1 MENATGKR
9 YIASPD
15 IINGLVL
22 ALSLSIPLILL
33 TELYYIPFIIMGII
47 MGGVLMLRYP
57 FIGLL
62 VYSSYFFIRP
72 QEFIPGLAA
81 IPFEKPMAFLLL
93 ALALYKAR
101 RESGHILK
109 VNNLDKSLVLFVGA
123 ALMSLITSIWI
134 SHSYEIWYKL
144 FRLLIFYFLIT
155 RLISTKRQLK
165 VLLMVII
172 LSGAFHA
179 AASTINYYNGI
190 RDYSMGIY
198 RAVGLDTEYGQPNS
212 LAATLVYTLPF
223 IYYYFTRETSRFSK
237 ILLISITPVIL
248 WCIILS
254 GSRTGM
260 MGVIFFVL
268 LIVLESRHKFVL
280 LGAGAIILLST
291 WAVMPDQYKGRFIST
306 TDFSSQTGAAQSARG
321 RIHGLTRGIEMLTD
335 RPILGYG
342 IGNFGTADAIVYKTS
357 WLQAHNLYGQIM
369 SELGMVG
376 TIAFII
382 WMYYLFKTSKI
393 AQRYFKEKDRFLYKT
408 AILVRV
414 QTLCL
419 FFMGLGGHN
428 MYRYNW
434 FIASAAATLL
444 LKFITEYKDKNL
456 ALKSVEY
463 MTRDIE

>member
-9 YIASPD
+9 YIASLD

-47 MGGVLMLRYP
+47 VGGILILRYP

-72 QEFIPGLAA
+72 QEFVPGLAA
-81 IPFEKPMAFLLL
+81 IPFEKPMSFLLL

-109 VNNLDKSLVLFVGA
+109 VNNLDKSMAFFVGA
-123 ALMSLITSIWI
+123 ALLSLITSIWI

-144 FRLLIFYFLIT
+144 FRLFVFYFLIT
-155 RLISTKRQLK
+155 RLVSTKRQLK

-179 AASTINYYNGI
+179 AASTINYYNGV

-198 RAVGLDTEYGQPNS
+198 RAVGLDIEYGQPNS

-223 IYYYFTRETSRFSK
+223 IYYYFTRETSKFVK
-237 ILLISITPVIL
+237 LLLIAVTPVIL
-248 WCIILS
+248 WCIILT

-268 LIVLESRHKFVL
+268 LIVLESRHKFAL
-280 LGAGAIILLST
+280 LGAGAVILLLT
-291 WAVMPDQYKGRFIST
+291 WAAMPDQYKGRFIST
-306 TDFSSQTGAAQSARG
+306 TDFSSETGAAISARG

-335 RPILGYG
+335 RPLLGYG
-342 IGNFGTADAIVYKTS
+342 IGNFGIADGAIYKTG
-357 WLQAHNLYGQIM
+357 WHQAHNLYGQIM
-369 SELGMVG
+369 SELGIIG
-376 TIAFII
+376 TVAFII
-382 WMYYLFKTSKI
+382 WIYYLFKTAKI
-393 AQRYFKEKDRFLYKT
+393 SERYFRAKDQFIYKT
-408 AILVRV
+408 AVLVRTEV
-414 QTLCL
+414 ICL

-428 MYRYNW
+428 LLRYSW
-434 FIASAAATLL
+434 FISSAIATIL
-444 LKFITEYKDKNL
+444 LKFAFESQDK
-456 ALKSVEY
+456 KS
-463 MTRDIE
+463 